1 MSQQPYI
8 NAVVP
13 LESNPEVFTH
23 FAEKLGLSPLLS
35 FQDIYSLDDP
45 DLLAFLPRPMQAIVL
60 LFPITEEY
68 EKFKD
73 SEPVEPVN
81 NAKIVWLKQL
91 VKNACGLYALLHA
104 LLNMPSVFVVKDSPI
119 SNFRRNLIQHNADPV
134 QLVQN
139 IAKEMYSTYSEQG
152 QTEAPSAEDDVEL
165 HFVCFV
171 KVNNKIYELDGR
183 REGPIILEIAE
194 DAATDILN
202 DDCVAKRV
210 KKYMSLVSGENA
222 LKFAMMGLAPSQE

>member
-60 LFPITEEY
+60 LFPISEEY

-81 NAKIVWLKQL
+81 NANIVWLKQL

-152 QTEAPSAEDDVEL
+152 QTEAPPAEDDVEL

-171 KVNNKIYELDGR
+171 KLNNKIYELDGR
-183 REGPIILEIAE
+183 REGPIILEIAG

-202 DDCVAKRV
+202 YDCVAKRV